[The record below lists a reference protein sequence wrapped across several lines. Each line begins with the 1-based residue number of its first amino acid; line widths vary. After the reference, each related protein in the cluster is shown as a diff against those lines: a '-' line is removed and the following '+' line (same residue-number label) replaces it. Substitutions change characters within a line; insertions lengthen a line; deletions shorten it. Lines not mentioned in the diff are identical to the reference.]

1 MNRIPSWMIL
11 AASGLVLAITAVV
24 TLPVLRADFRRMPEP
39 EAGESR
45 RGEVAARVADACLY
59 REDMALMNLD
69 EQDALD
75 WYRDELLART
85 AVDEG
90 LENPAVSR
98 LVAHRARQVYLRD
111 VMIEHIAAS
120 VDYPTEQEALA
131 YMGQFP
137 DEFLLERHYFHILLA
152 DSATADSVHR
162 RLSGGDAFQITAQR
176 VSLSQKAAIGGDL
189 GFVTGG
195 ELYLSGLPREAAT
208 LEGLGPVYRT
218 PDGWHILMTSE
229 TRALPDSMRARVIT
243 ALRDHLFSQ
252 RLETAVE
259 SVVSAASGRYDC
271 EVIQ

>member
-1 MNRIPSWMIL
+1 MNRIPPWIIVSV
-11 AASGLVLAITAVV
+11 SGLVLAVTAMV
-24 TLPVLRADFRRMPEP
+24 TLPVLRADFGGAPEP
-39 EAGESR
+39 ETPDPPG
-45 RGEVAARVADACLY
+45 GEVAARVANAFLY
-59 REDMALMNLD
+59 REDMALLGLD
-69 EQDALD
+69 EQDARD

-90 LENPAVSR
+90 LENPALSR
-98 LVAHRARQVYLRD
+98 LVANRARQVYLRD
-111 VMIEHIAAS
+111 VMLERIAAS

-137 DEFLLERHYFHILLA
+137 EEYLLERHYFHILLA
-152 DSATADSVHR
+152 DSATADSIHR

-195 ELYLSGLPREAAT
+195 ELYLAGLPREAAT

-229 TRALPDSMRARVIT
+229 TRALPDQARVRVVT
-243 ALRDHLFSQ
+243 ALREYLFSQ

-259 SVVSAASGRYDC
+259 GVVSAASGRYDC

>member
-1 MNRIPSWMIL
+1 MNRIPSWIIL
-11 AASGLVLAITAVV
+11 SVSGLVLAITAIV
-24 TLPVLRADFRRMPEP
+24 TLPVLRADFRRTPES
-39 EAGESR
+39 EAQVNPG
-45 RGEVAARVADACLY
+45 GEVAARVGDAFLY
-59 REDMALMNLD
+59 REDMALMDLD
-69 EQDALD
+69 EQDARD
-75 WYRDELLART
+75 WYRDELLAR
-85 AVDEG
+85 AAIDEG

-111 VMIEHIAAS
+111 MMLEHIAAS

-137 DEFLLERHYFHILLA
+137 DEFLLERHFFHILLA
-152 DSATADSVHR
+152 DSATADSVHS

-195 ELYLSGLPREAAT
+195 EIFLSGLPREAAT
-208 LEGLGPVYRT
+208 LEGLSPVYRT

-229 TRALPDSMRARVIT
+229 TRALPDSTRARVIT
-243 ALRDHLFSQ
+243 ALQGYLFSQ
-252 RLETAVE
+252 RLEAAAE

>member
-1 MNRIPSWMIL
+1 MIL
-11 AASGLVLAITAVV
+11 SASGLVLAVTAIVA
-24 TLPVLRADFRRMPEP
+24 LPVLRADFSRTPEP
-39 EAGESR
+39 PAPEPPG
-45 RGEVAARVADACLY
+45 GEVAARVGDAFLY
-59 REDMALMNLD
+59 REDMALLDLD
-69 EQDALD
+69 EQAVLD

-98 LVAHRARQVYLRD
+98 LLQQRARQVYLRD
-111 VMIEHIAAS
+111 VMLEHIGAS

-195 ELYLSGLPREAAT
+195 ELFLAGLPREAAT
-208 LEGLGPVYRT
+208 LDGLGPVYRT

-229 TRALPDSMRARVIT
+229 TRALPDSTRVRVIT
-243 ALRDHLFSQ
+243 ALREHLFSQ

-259 SVVSAASGRYDC
+259 TVVSAASGRYDC

>member
-1 MNRIPSWMIL
+1 MNRIPPWIIL
-11 AASGLVLAITAVV
+11 SASCLLLAITFIV
-24 TLPVLRADFRRMPEP
+24 TFPVLRSDFRRTTGT
-39 EAGESR
+39 EAPVPSG
-45 RGEVAARVADACLY
+45 GEVVARVGDAFLH
-59 REDMALMNLD
+59 REDMALLNLD
-69 EQDALD
+69 EQAVLD

-98 LVAHRARQVYLRD
+98 LVEQRARQVYLRD
-111 VMIEHIAAS
+111 VMLAQIAGS
-120 VDYPTEQEALA
+120 VDYPTEQEAQA

-162 RLSGGDAFQITAQR
+162 RLAGGDAFQITAQR

-189 GFVTGG
+189 GFITGG

-229 TRALPDSMRARVIT
+229 TRALPDSTRVRVIT

-252 RLETAVE
+252 RLEAAVE
-259 SVVSAASGRYDC
+259 SVVSAATGRYDC

>member
-1 MNRIPSWMIL
+1 MNRIPPWIVLSV
-11 AASGLVLAITAVV
+11 SGLLLVVTVIV
-24 TLPVLRADFRRMPEP
+24 TLPVLRADFRRTPGSENPEP
-39 EAGESR
+39 PG
-45 RGEVAARVADACLY
+45 GEVVARVSDAVLH
-59 REDMALMNLD
+59 REDMVLLDLD
-69 EQDALD
+69 EQDVRD

-111 VMIEHIAAS
+111 VMLENIEAS

-137 DEFLLERHYFHILLA
+137 DEFLFERHYFHILLA

-195 ELYLSGLPREAAT
+195 ELFLSGIPREAAT

-218 PDGWHILMTSE
+218 PEGWHILMTSE
-229 TRALPDSMRARVIT
+229 TRALPDSTRARVIT
-243 ALRDHLFSQ
+243 ALRDYLFSQ

-259 SVVSAASGRYDC
+259 TVVSAASGRYDC